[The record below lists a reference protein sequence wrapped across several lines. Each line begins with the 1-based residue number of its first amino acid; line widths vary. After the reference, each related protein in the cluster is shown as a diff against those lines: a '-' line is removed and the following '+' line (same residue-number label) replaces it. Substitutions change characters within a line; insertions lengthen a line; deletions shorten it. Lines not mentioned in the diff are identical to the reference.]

1 MNELISVNYENDNPT
16 VLGRN
21 LHETLEIKT
30 AYKDWFPRMCEY
42 GFSENID
49 YLAIAQKRATA
60 QGNETTYTDH
70 QLTIDMAKQIC
81 MIQRTDKGRQCREY
95 FLNVEKQ
102 WNIPEAVMARALR
115 MADKRI
121 SELTHTNTELQAKLQ
136 EQKLL
141 TAPTPERLYTTTE
154 IAQSYGMTVK
164 RFNLLLGVKGLLYC
178 ENKRWHLYYK
188 HKDRGL
194 TTKKK
199 TWLRWTAKGLRTIQE
214 LLKADGIFPEIVG
227 YGDETSKT

>member
-1 MNELISVNYENDNPT
+1 MNELICVNYENDNPT

-21 LHETLEIKT
+21 LHETLEIETQYSK
-30 AYKDWFPRMCEY
+30 WFDRMCEY

-49 YLAIAQKRATA
+49 FLAISQKRLTA

-121 SELTHTNTELQAKLQ
+121 SELTRTNTELQAKLQ

-141 TAPTPERLYTTTE
+141 TAPTPEQLYTTTE
-154 IAQSYGMTVK
+154 VAQSYGMTVK

-188 HKDRGL
+188 HKGKGL
-194 TTKKK
+194 MINNKSWLKWTTKGVN
-199 TWLRWTAKGLRTIQE
+199 AIHE
-214 LLKADGIFPEIVG
+214 LLKADGLFPKEV
-227 YGDETSKT
+227 